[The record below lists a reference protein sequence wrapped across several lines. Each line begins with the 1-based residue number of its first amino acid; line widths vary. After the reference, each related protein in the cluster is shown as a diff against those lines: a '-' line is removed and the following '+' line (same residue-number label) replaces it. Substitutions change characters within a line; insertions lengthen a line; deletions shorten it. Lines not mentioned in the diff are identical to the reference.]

1 MPKVINIHI
10 SSTSQSKRH
19 FSEDPYQDN
28 LKKDLILQQ
37 AFGQPYNN
45 FDFYKEIFKDNEILF
60 LDTSEQT
67 KKRFLVTKDV
77 FEIFQTCHD
86 LSKVYGHYCSYFNN
100 FKRYSTINKIFAF
113 VVDIDNIN
121 SADLFHVVHYRLD
134 KIIKPTFI
142 VNSGLGIHLIYQ
154 LTEPFSLFYRYREAV
169 NRIKISLE
177 DQLKPTKKNYY
188 KIDHHSLAQAFR
200 MPGFLNKVGRPVN
213 CWKIGPKVDI
223 YTLAKVFGVEL
234 EKDMSLKEKRY
245 KKGNKNKDVSY
256 IPNAHP
262 KLYDWA
268 LGHLYSSRPGWRYT
282 SMLATVVCGWKARIP
297 KEQIRKDLTLFVQRY
312 NQIWPEIPIHPSE
325 IEKALRAY
333 GRKESTICSKRQLA
347 EWFNT
352 EIKGQK
358 RNGRKREEH
367 LQIARAIRNAKITTS
382 TKLKVKQYLETYKGY
397 SISEISRISGLSR
410 KTIYKYGRELGM
422 L

>member
-1 MPKVINIHI
+1 
-10 SSTSQSKRH
+10 
-19 FSEDPYQDN
+19 
-28 LKKDLILQQ
+28 
-37 AFGQPYNN
+37 
-45 FDFYKEIFKDNEILF
+45 
-60 LDTSEQT
+60 
-67 KKRFLVTKDV
+67 
-77 FEIFQTCHD
+77 
-86 LSKVYGHYCSYFNN
+86 
-100 FKRYSTINKIFAF
+100 
-113 VVDIDNIN
+113 
-121 SADLFHVVHYRLD
+121 
-134 KIIKPTFI
+134 
-142 VNSGLGIHLIYQ
+142 
-154 LTEPFSLFYRYREAV
+154 
-169 NRIKISLE
+169 
-177 DQLKPTKKNYY
+177 
-188 KIDHHSLAQAFR
+188 
-200 MPGFLNKVGRPVN
+200 
-213 CWKIGPKVDI
+213 
-223 YTLAKVFGVEL
+223 
-234 EKDMSLKEKRY
+234 
-245 KKGNKNKDVSY
+245 
-256 IPNAHP
+256 
-262 KLYDWA
+262 
-268 LGHLYSSRPGWRYT
+268 
-282 SMLATVVCGWKARIP
+282 MLATVVCGWKARIP